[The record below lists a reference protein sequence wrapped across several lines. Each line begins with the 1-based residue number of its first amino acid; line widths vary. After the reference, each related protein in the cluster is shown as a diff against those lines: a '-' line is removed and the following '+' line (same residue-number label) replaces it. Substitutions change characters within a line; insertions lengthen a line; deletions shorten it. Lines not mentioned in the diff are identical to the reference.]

1 MRFLHTVCALALAAP
16 TLASANEL
24 DRLYGLALENDQLL
38 RAASSARD
46 AALESQPIT
55 RGALLPQI
63 SASGSYGTQDQTT
76 ISTNPAPPPEKIT
89 QKTSD
94 TVQSYRG
101 DLSQA
106 LFDRAAWY
114 RWRQA
119 GDTAALAQVRYR
131 GAEQD
136 LVLRTAVA
144 YFNLLAADDGVRL
157 ADAQLQA
164 LERQLELAK
173 KRFEVG
179 LSAVTDV
186 QETQARYD
194 LATATKITADQALSS
209 ARVAMSYVTGSSDLH
224 VVPLKDEIPLLGP
237 APANPQ
243 DWLKAAAEGNLDLKA
258 AEIIAESSDKD
269 IGIASSGHWPTV
281 AATGSYSKSPGG
293 GFFPETQ
300 TTTYGIGVSLPIFAG
315 GSTQARVN
323 AAKSTHE
330 QRLAEL
336 EGTRR
341 LTDSNTL
348 IAYQSVLASI
358 ASVKAQ
364 KQAVLSN
371 TTALEASSVGLEVG
385 SRTTVDVLNA
395 QSLLFSA
402 QQTYARSRY
411 DYLLNKLR
419 LKALTGSLMQKD
431 ITEIDALLGVE
442 AAPTPAPAPAPTK

>member
-1 MRFLHTVCALALAAP
+1 MRFLTTVCAAALLAP

-24 DRLYGLALENDQLL
+24 DRLYGLALENDQVI
-38 RAASSARD
+38 RAAASARD
-46 AALESQPIT
+46 AALEAQPIT

-63 SASGSYGTQDQTT
+63 GASGSYVQQDQTF
-76 ISTNPAPPPEKIT
+76 T
-89 QKTSD
+89 QKGFPTTKTSGAA
-94 TVQSYRG
+94 TNYG
-101 DLSQA
+101 ANLSQA

-119 GDTAALAQVRYR
+119 GNTASLAHVRYR

-144 YFNLLAADDGVRL
+144 YFNLLAADDSVRL

-164 LERQLELAK
+164 LERQLELAR

-179 LSAVTDV
+179 LSAITDV

-194 LATATKITADQALSS
+194 LATATKISADQFLSS
-209 ARVAMSYVTGSSDLH
+209 ARVAMSYVTGSPDVR
-224 VVPLKDEIPLLGP
+224 VVPLKDEIPLLQPSP
-237 APANPQ
+237 AKAPEWQ
-243 DWLKAAAEGNLDLKA
+243 KAAAEGNLDLKA
-258 AEIIAESSDKD
+258 SEIIAESSDKD
-269 IGIASSGHWPTV
+269 IGIATSSHWPTI
-281 AATGSYSKSPGG
+281 AAVGGYSKSTGSVQ
-293 GFFPETQ
+293 ESEVTQ
-300 TTTYGIGVSLPIFAG
+300 YGVQVNVPLFAG
-315 GSTQARVN
+315 GATQARVN
-323 AAKSTHE
+323 SAKSTHE

-348 IAYQSVLASI
+348 IAYQNVLASI
-358 ASVKAQ
+358 AIVKAQ

-395 QSLLFSA
+395 QGLLFAA

-411 DYLLNKLR
+411 DYLLNHLR

-431 ITEIDALLGVE
+431 LTEIDALLGYG
-442 AAPTPAPAPAPTK
+442 AAPPTK